1 MLTRSGLDIVVG
13 RALGT
18 VLMTVRG
25 PLQTRSAPDLVHS
38 LDEVFAY
45 SPERVVIDL
54 TGVTE
59 LDDDGLT
66 TLQKAQVAAE
76 ESHVQLQLTSR
87 CQETLARLSD
97 HDLNIV

>member
-25 PLQTRSAPDLVHS
+25 PLQTRSVPDLFDS
-38 LDEVFAY
+38 LDDVLAS

-54 TGVTE
+54 TGVPD
-59 LDDDGLT
+59 LDDNAIGALH
-66 TLQKAQVAAE
+66 QAQSTAE
-76 ESHVQLQLTSR
+76 AKDVQLQLTSR
-87 CQETLARLSD
+87 RPETRARLTD
-97 HDLNIV
+97 TELNVV